1 MIEVITCPLC
11 ESKDHSQIHKDSLRE
26 YLSCSDCE
34 FVFVPK
40 SYHLSEA
47 DEKLRYDTHNND
59 PMDVR
64 YRQFLSQLTE
74 PLLKKIPDDSYGLDF
89 GSGPGPTLSLMLQE
103 KGHQL
108 EIYDKFY
115 APNEHIFNQQFDFI
129 TATEVI
135 EHLRDPKFELRRL
148 ASILKIGG
156 YLSLM
161 THLLT
166 QEIDFSNWYYKNDPS
181 HIGFFNQKSLNYVA
195 KELSFEINV
204 YSERVIFLKKLSK
217 YI

>member
-26 YLSCSDCE
+26 YLSCSDCA

-64 YRQFLSQLTE
+64 YRQFLSQLTK
-74 PLLKKIPDDSYGLDF
+74 PLLKKIADDSYGLDF

-115 APNEHIFNQQFDFI
+115 APNEYIFNQQFDFI

-135 EHLRDPKFELRRL
+135 EHLRDPKFEFRRL

-161 THLLT
+161 TQLLT

-195 KELSFEINV
+195 KELGFEINV

>member
-47 DEKLRYDTHNND
+47 NEKLRYDTHNND

-115 APNEHIFNQQFDFI
+115 SPNEHIFNQQFDFI

-195 KELSFEINV
+195 EELGFEINV
-204 YSERVIFLKKLSK
+204 YSERVIFLKKLSN

>member
-11 ESKDHSQIHKDSLRE
+11 ESKDYSQIHKDSLRE
-26 YLSCSDCE
+26 YLSCSGCE

-40 SYHLSEA
+40 PYHLSET
-47 DEKLRYDTHNND
+47 DEKLRYDTHNNN

-89 GSGPGPTLSLMLQE
+89 GSGPGPTLSLMLEE
-103 KGHQL
+103 KGHHVEL
-108 EIYDKFY
+108 YDKFY
-115 APNEHIFNQQFDFI
+115 ASNDYVFNKLFDFI

-135 EHLRDPKFELRRL
+135 EHLRNPMLEFKRL
-148 ASILKIGG
+148 ASTLRVGG
-156 YLSLM
+156 YIALM

-166 QEIDFSNWYYKNDPS
+166 EETDFRSWYYKNDPS
-181 HIGFFNQKSLNYVA
+181 HIGFFNQKSLNYLA
-195 KELSFEINV
+195 EELGFEINV

>member
-26 YLSCSDCE
+26 YLSCSGCE

-40 SYHLSEA
+40 PYHLSET
-47 DEKLRYDTHNND
+47 DEKLRYDTHNNN

-89 GSGPGPTLSLMLQE
+89 GSGPGPTLSLMLEE
-103 KGHQL
+103 KGHHVEL
-108 EIYDKFY
+108 YDKFY
-115 APNEHIFNQQFDFI
+115 ASKGSIFNKRFDFI

-135 EHLRDPKFELRRL
+135 EHLRDPMLEFKRL
-148 ASILKIGG
+148 ASTLRAGG
-156 YLSLM
+156 YIALM

-166 QEIDFSNWYYKNDPS
+166 EETDFRSWYYKNDPS
-181 HIGFFNQKSLNYVA
+181 HIGFFNKQSLIYIA
-195 KELSFEINV
+195 KELNFEVDI
-204 YSERVIFLKKLSK
+204 YSERVIFLKKLG
-217 YI
+217 

>member
-26 YLSCSDCE
+26 YLSCSGCE

-40 SYHLSEA
+40 PYHLSET
-47 DEKLRYDTHNND
+47 DEKLRYDTHNNN

-89 GSGPGPTLSLMLQE
+89 GSGPGPTLSLMLEE
-103 KGHQL
+103 KGHHVDL
-108 EIYDKFY
+108 YDKFY
-115 APNEHIFNQQFDFI
+115 ASKGSIFNKRFDFI

-135 EHLRDPKFELRRL
+135 EHLRDPMLEFKRL
-148 ASILKIGG
+148 ASTLRAGG
-156 YLSLM
+156 YIALM

-166 QEIDFSNWYYKNDPS
+166 EETDFRSWYYKNDPS
-181 HIGFFNQKSLNYVA
+181 HIGFFNKQSLIYIA
-195 KELSFEINV
+195 KELNFEVDI
-204 YSERVIFLKKLSK
+204 YSERVIFLKKLG
-217 YI
+217 

>member
-11 ESKDHSQIHKDSLRE
+11 ESKDYSQIHKDSLRE
-26 YLSCSDCE
+26 YLSCSGCE

-40 SYHLSEA
+40 PYHLSET
-47 DEKLRYDTHNND
+47 DEKLRYDTHNNN

-89 GSGPGPTLSLMLQE
+89 GSGPGPTLSLMLEE
-103 KGHQL
+103 KGHHVEL
-108 EIYDKFY
+108 YDKFY
-115 APNEHIFNQQFDFI
+115 ASKGSIFNKRFDFI

-135 EHLRDPKFELRRL
+135 EHLRDPMLEFKRL
-148 ASILKIGG
+148 ASALRVNG
-156 YLSLM
+156 YFALM

-166 QEIDFSNWYYKNDPS
+166 KETDFSNWYYKNDPS
-181 HIGFFNQKSLNYVA
+181 HIGFFNKQSLVYLA
-195 KELSFEINV
+195 KELKLELDI
-204 YSERVIFLKKLSK
+204 YSERVIFLKKLG
-217 YI
+217 

>member
-47 DEKLRYDTHNND
+47 NEKLRYDTHNND

-115 APNEHIFNQQFDFI
+115 SPNEHIFNQQFDFI

-195 KELSFEINV
+195 EELGFEINV